1 MTAAHRR
8 KPEQPAAGRYKSRAA
23 EAAKKAML

>member
-8 KPEQPAAGRYKSRAA
+8 KPEQPEAGRYKSRAA